1 MGRWPSSHVGFC
13 AESSVQCATEAS
25 SHHSSKRRMI
35 GRCAPDTMKAFI
47 AGSSIQSERVQKV
60 LRASRKT
67 LTPRL
72 PLAYRA
78 CSADR
83 NAARK
88 NAGRYCHDLTRRRV
102 IDTNGMCFSA
112 MAEAVISHP
121 RSKRVCIELNRYG
134 QPRNYDNS
142 REPPYLMPGFGTLRP
157 MAQGTIALGSHDAAA
172 CPGTAISLTPHHPP
186 ALPFLPPPRPPA
198 LPQSF

>member
-1 MGRWPSSHVGFC
+1 MGRWTSSPVGFC

-25 SHHSSKRRMI
+25 SPHSSKRRMI

-47 AGSSIQSERVQKV
+47 AGSSIESERVEKV

-72 PLAYRA
+72 PVAYRA

-88 NAGRYCHDLTRRRV
+88 DAGRYCHDLTRRRV

-121 RSKRVCIELNRYG
+121 RSKRDCIELNRYG

-142 REPPYLMPGFGTLRP
+142 REPPTSCPDSALCAQWLRAP
-157 MAQGTIALGSHDAAA
+157 SRLDRTTRQPVRG
-172 CPGTAISLTPHHPP
+172 
-186 ALPFLPPPRPPA
+186 RR
-198 LPQSF
+198 